1 MRAMR
6 PALLGFALLGLAAAA
21 PSRPAHPVLPFIHD
35 DYPRAL
41 AEARARKVPIFIET
55 SAPW

>member
-1 MRAMR
+1 MRGIR
-6 PALLGFALLGLAAAA
+6 PTLLGFALLGLASAA
-21 PSRPAHPVLPFIHD
+21 PSKPAHSVLPFIHD

>member
-1 MRAMR
+1 MRGIR
-6 PALLGFALLGLAAAA
+6 PILAGLALMGLGAAA
-21 PSRPAHPVLPFIHD
+21 PSKPAHSVLPFIHD
-35 DYPRAL
+35 DYPKAL

>member
-1 MRAMR
+1 MRAIR
-6 PALLGFALLGLAAAA
+6 PALLGLTLLGLAAAA
-21 PSRPAHPVLPFIHD
+21 PSKPARSVLPFIHD

>member
-1 MRAMR
+1 MRGSRYFWLTVA
-6 PALLGFALLGLAAAA
+6 ALGLASAA
-21 PSRPAHPVLPFIHD
+21 PAKHASVLPFIHD

-41 AEARARKVPIFIET
+41 KEARARKLPIFIET